1 MSSSKDPAFLFYS
14 KDWTDG
20 TAEML
25 AAEKGVYIDL
35 LVHHHQHD
43 GIPTDLKKVARIVR
57 MSEKEFL
64 KIWKEIS
71 CRFFEENGRFFNK
84 KMLEVM
90 GIRKE
95 KSIKNKVIG
104 TFASLLRLN
113 TLKPE
118 EYTFIRNEFK
128 CDDWLKTNENEL
140 TERLTEWLQERLS
153 IRLKSIANANKSIS
167 NITTNKLKEEILNSQ
182 SWLEATAKN
191 NGTDV
196 KSLIEIFDK
205 FWTMQVYQ
213 TNEENKTQSEIQK
226 HFGNWLKTNKPPQIK
241 FADEWGERGEDYF
254 PLNCNKEADGD
265 RYIQAIAE
273 GWEIYNDYELR
284 MRIHKKDKK

>member
-14 KDWTDG
+14 KDWADG

-25 AAEKGVYIDL
+25 PEEKGVYIDL

-43 GIPTDLKKVARIVR
+43 GIPSDLKKMSRIVR

-64 KIWKEIS
+64 RIWNEIS
-71 CRFFEENGRFFNK
+71 YKFYEENGRFFNK

-90 GIRKE
+90 GLRKE
-95 KSIKNKVIG
+95 KSVKNKVIG

-140 TERLTEWLQERLS
+140 TERLTKWLQERLS
-153 IRLKSIANANKSIS
+153 NRLKSIANANKSIS
-167 NITTNKLKEEILNSQ
+167 NITTNYLKEEIYNSET
-182 SWLEATAKN
+182 WKINTAKN

-196 KSLIEIFDK
+196 KSLMESFEK
-205 FWTMQVYQ
+205 FWTLHLYE
-213 TNEENKTQSEIQK
+213 TNPENKTQSEIQI
-226 HFGNWLKTNKPPQIK
+226 HFGNWVNKNKPPQVK
-241 FADEWGERGEDYF
+241 FADEWGIEGVDFIE
-254 PLNCNKEADGD
+254 LNVIEAQEETKFNEK
-265 RYIQAIAE
+265 ISE
-273 GWEIYNDYELR
+273 GWVKYNDYL
-284 MRIHKKDKK
+284 MRLKLKK

>member
-205 FWTMQVYQ
+205 FWTLQVYE
-213 TNEENKTQSEIQK
+213 TNKENKTQSEIQK

-241 FADEWGERGEDYF
+241 FADEWGKYEEDYYCAF
-254 PLNCNKEADGD
+254 FSEKTEPEKYKEAIEAGFVKYSDT
-265 RYIQAIAE
+265 
-273 GWEIYNDYELR
+273 ELR
-284 MRIHKKDKK
+284 FKIIKKQAQ